1 MIYLIG
7 IGPGDKRFLTL
18 LALEKVNS
26 CKYIVG
32 SRRALSLFELKD
44 KEVYEVR
51 NVVEDLKNIL
61 GSIDY
66 KAHDMAILSTGDP
79 CFSGLLKTLLKI
91 GVDKEYI
98 EVIPGISS
106 VQIASAK
113 LKISWEDFKILTLHG
128 KRENLKKLIDYIKN
142 NEKVIFL
149 PNNLKED
156 AKYLVENG
164 IDREVWILENLTYPN
179 EKIYKLKLSDCINK
193 EFSYL
198 TICVLD

>member
-44 KEVYEVR
+44 KEVYEVK

-61 GSIDY
+61 SSIDY